1 MSNDLDKRKEE
12 TWGMDEVRST
22 GAGSERSDTVDS
34 SDTSDSNAPESSDT
48 ADSSDSFGA
57 EDTSDT
63 SDTSETAESSS
74 DTADTSVI
82 DEQPQAVGDT
92 VRQLAIDAHT
102 KDLAVRDLHNVN
114 VYLYESIYREMVAA
128 FKELDAE
135 YYQRHSEELA
145 KNKEFFNA
153 VFRAGLSS
161 PQLREELEL
170 AEAEYRS

>member
-12 TWGMDEVRST
+12 TWGMNEVRST
-22 GAGSERSDTVDS
+22 GASSERSDVSDISGTAGS
-34 SDTSDSNAPESSDT
+34 SDTSDTSETGADASSDT
-48 ADSSDSFGA
+48 ADSSDESQP
-57 EDTSDT
+57 EDISDT
-63 SDTSETAESSS
+63 SDTVDTS
-74 DTADTSVI
+74 DTGQRP
-82 DEQPQAVGDT
+82 EAVGDT
-92 VRQLAIDAHT
+92 VRQLAIDAHG

-135 YYQRHSEELA
+135 YYQHHGEELA

-170 AEAEYRS
+170 TAADCRS